1 MIHSMRC
8 EWSEAARFSGL
19 LKDNCTWSRAMFNYL
34 HAIFL
39 YHHMESNKL
48 TLLEPVIAECLAMVP
63 KLKRHLGGKRAF
75 HEKIVLDRSKRYA
88 NKVNEMLLP
97 AFELIYIW
105 NIMNMMK
112 SDPNLLLPMLAMV
125 EEKLKTHKKTLGEFT

>member
-1 MIHSMRC
+1 
-8 EWSEAARFSGL
+8 
-19 LKDNCTWSRAMFNYL
+19 MFNYL

-88 NKVNEMLLP
+88 SKVNDMLLP

-105 NIMNMMK
+105 NVWNMM
-112 SDPNLLLPMLAMV
+112 SRDPTLLQPMLGMV
-125 EEKLKTHKKTLGEFT
+125 EEKLKTHKKTLGEFTQLMNFVICF